1 MIIFLDTETTGI
13 RPGQICQLSY
23 IMQDKER
30 TFSKNFFFSVDKM
43 DYGAFMVHGFS
54 IDKLRELSNGKTFAD
69 YADEII
75 EDINRADLVVAH
87 NVSFDSMFLR
97 TEFERLGVVY
107 APKKEFCTMKKL
119 TPICKLMRTS
129 KVAYKYPKLSEAC
142 EFFCVGDTEIKQDVN
157 RLFGETLGY
166 HDARFD
172 TTALYLVANHGMEK
186 GLEELKDYL

>member
-1 MIIFLDTETTGI
+1 MILFLDTETTGI

-23 IMQDKER
+23 IMQEKER
-30 TFSKNFFFSVDKM
+30 AIAKNFFFSVDKM

-54 IDKLRELSNGKTFAD
+54 IDKLKELSNGKYFFD
-69 YADEII
+69 HSEEIM
-75 EDINRADLVVAH
+75 EDVNRADVLVAH
-87 NVSFDSMFLR
+87 NVSFDMMFMR
-97 TEFERLGVVY
+97 TEFERLGEVF
-107 APKKEFCTMKKL
+107 APRKEFCTMKKL

-129 KVAYKYPKLSEAC
+129 RVAYKYPKLSEAC
-142 EFFCVGDTEIKQDVN
+142 EFFGITVTEIKQDVN
-157 RLFGETLGY
+157 RLFGENLGY